1 MFGIKTESTGGT
13 MKIVYMSVYK
23 RRKAEK
29 EEVAEE
35 NQWAFEHGIN
45 LFSKNPTRIKMTR
58 RQKDSK
64 NQV

>member
-1 MFGIKTESTGGT
+1 

-23 RRKAEK
+23 RRKVEK

-45 LFSKNPTRIKMTR
+45 LFEKEKIRKEPSR
-58 RQKDSK
+58 RLKSLK

>member
-1 MFGIKTESTGGT
+1 
-13 MKIVYMSVYK
+13 MSVYK
-23 RRKAEK
+23 RRKEEK

-45 LFSKNPTRIKMTR
+45 LFEKEKTRKKPSR
-58 RQKDSK
+58 RLKSLK

>member
-13 MKIVYMSVYK
+13 MKIVYMSIYK
-23 RRKAEK
+23 KRKAEK

-45 LFSKNPTRIKMTR
+45 LFEKEKIRKEPSR
-58 RQKDSK
+58 RLKSLK